1 MGLMVP
7 GMRRHLTYR
16 LSESGIVLHVVQGV
30 VSGIAPC
37 IVLRIAQSVVPCSG
51 LYAGQRLVRRLP

>member
-1 MGLMVP
+1 MAS
-7 GMRRHLTYR
+7 GMRRHLTCR
-16 LSESGIVLHVVQGV
+16 LPESGVVLPVVQGV

-51 LYAGQRLVRRLP
+51 LSAGQRLGRRLP